1 MTGRPLVIAHAAADA
16 PDGFARAAGVAD
28 LVEADV
34 RRFRGRLEVRHAKT
48 LGPLPVLWD
57 HGRLLAAGTPRP
69 LLGEVLARVPA
80 STGLVLDL
88 KGPDPRIAGE
98 VLAATERWREARP
111 LVVSARVWRTADR
124 LRGSPAVTVLHSVG
138 GPRGLRALLRRYPP
152 GVLEGVVV
160 QRSLLTPGVVAALRE
175 RAPWVWTWPVD
186 DPATAAAL
194 AAWGVTGLISD
205 APDRL
210 RVSDGAGPGR

>member
-1 MTGRPLVIAHAAADA
+1 VSGRPLVIAHAAPDA
-16 PDGFARAAGVAD
+16 PGGLARAAAQAD

-48 LGPLPVLWD
+48 LGPLPVLFD
-57 HGRLLAAGTPRP
+57 HGRLLGTRVPRP
-69 LLGEVLARVPA
+69 LLGEILARVPE

-98 VLAATERWREARP
+98 VLAATARWREARP
-111 LVVSARVWRTADR
+111 LVVSARAWRTADR
-124 LRGSPAVTVLHSVG
+124 LRGSPGVTVLHSVG

-152 GVLEGVVV
+152 GWLEGVVV

-175 RAPWVWTWPVD
+175 RAPRVWSWPVD

-194 AAWGVTGLISD
+194 AAWGVTGLVSD
-205 APDRL
+205 APGRL
-210 RVSDGAGPGR
+210 RPRGGAGPGP